1 LSMQGNIDDIINY
14 WIEKS
19 KESLES
25 SRNEFRAGRLSFSVN
40 RIYYSCFYIVCAI
53 LLKKGLKFKKHSGV
67 RAAFHQHL
75 VKPGLITREQGL
87 LYDELFEA
95 RQRGDYIELIN
106 FEQTQVE
113 DWIVRTEGF
122 ISEIKTLI
130 IESQIPPAKPE
141 A

>member
-1 LSMQGNIDDIINY
+1 MSEQGNIDDIINY
-14 WIEKS
+14 WTEKS

-25 SRNEFRAGRLSFSVN
+25 SRGEIAAGRLSFSVN

-75 VKPGLITREQGL
+75 VKPGLIVREYGL

-106 FEQTQVE
+106 FKKAQVE
-113 DWIVRTEGF
+113 DWIERTEEF
-122 ISEIKTLI
+122 ISAVKKLI
-130 IESQIPPAKPE
+130 
-141 A
+141 